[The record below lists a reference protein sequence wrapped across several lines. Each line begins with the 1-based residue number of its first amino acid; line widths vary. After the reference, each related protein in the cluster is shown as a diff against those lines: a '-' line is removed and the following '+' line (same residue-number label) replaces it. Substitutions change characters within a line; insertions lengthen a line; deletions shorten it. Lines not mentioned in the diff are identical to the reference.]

1 MEAMKRSASV
11 LSSTA
16 VSGDGVRTAA
26 SARAAGPRRWV
37 PRAGRLRGALWARR
51 GRMLSYPRDPP
62 SRGYDSILPRRA
74 HHGALVLADG
84 GACCQAHFG

>member
-1 MEAMKRSASV
+1 MSAMKRSASV

-37 PRAGRLRGALWARR
+37 RARGGCAVRARQ
-51 GRMLSYPRDPP
+51 
-62 SRGYDSILPRRA
+62 
-74 HHGALVLADG
+74 GALVLADG
-84 GACCQAHFG
+84 GASCQAHVG